1 MKKLFILILAAVCS
15 LSTVNAQTKGDM
27 AAGINFGMGFGY
39 DEITYDGESFNNIS
53 IGAKFQYN
61 VLDKLRLEPSFNY
74 YLEKDH
80 ISMWDFMVNAHYL
93 FPALNNKVNFYPLA
107 GIGMYGTKV
116 SYGGFSS
123 SDSDFALDFGGGA
136 EYKLTDQISVG
147 AELKYYI
154 VPDMSH
160 LCFNIGATYAF

>member
-1 MKKLFILILAAVCS
+1 
-15 LSTVNAQTKGDM
+15 
-27 AAGINFGMGFGY
+27 
-39 DEITYDGESFNNIS
+39 
-53 IGAKFQYN
+53 
-61 VLDKLRLEPSFNY
+61 
-74 YLEKDH
+74 
-80 ISMWDFMVNAHYL
+80 MWDFMVNAHYL
-93 FPALNNKVNFYPLA
+93 FPALDNKVKFYPLA